1 MDSMVLPA
9 KIKVDISMGG
19 VILRALLVA
28 GAEPAIKVYGAKLKK
43 KKIGG
48 AKITN
53 FLKNRGKNYIFSFFF

>member
-43 KKIGG
+43 KKLVGP
-48 AKITN
+48 K
-53 FLKNRGKNYIFSFFF
+53 LQIF